1 VPIPIGIVDRK
12 PLLGVLFGPG
22 LFGLMVYLFI
32 TLMGEY
38 RRSGTAPQQAN
49 LRTVPLPP
57 TDRGLWVRLSQPLRV
72 PCEVLQERSGSKV
85 DKSDL
90 MAEIE
95 NSDRWLMLDQ
105 NGDTNCQGVM
115 SGPMT
120 GILATAGN
128 RLADNLR
135 GKKSHLLTFDKHRV
149 ADSTLFR

>member
-57 TDRGLWVRLSQPLRV
+57 IAVYGCASLSRCASPVKFSR
-72 PCEVLQERSGSKV
+72 K
-85 DKSDL
+85 
-90 MAEIE
+90 
-95 NSDRWLMLDQ
+95 
-105 NGDTNCQGVM
+105 GVA
-115 SGPMT
+115 P
-120 GILATAGN
+120 
-128 RLADNLR
+128 R
-135 GKKSHLLTFDKHRV
+135 
-149 ADSTLFR
+149 